1 MGSIQAA
8 FLHLPGATLCQKV
21 DHQFVQCNSQ
31 AATHT
36 GPTRIAYRGCQLVS
50 MEVSS
55 EQAAKCNCFYS
66 DPIGLQGLPG
76 RVSTHLGKENLNAAD
91 KGVTGKNSWENR
103 VRRRAK
109 RGIKHHIDQYFLAL
123 ILMVTVLAIISRLLW
138 ILSAGSGA

>member
-50 MEVSS
+50 MDVSS

-66 DPIGLQGLPG
+66 DPTKFGSLKWRRMSVALFAESL
-76 RVSTHLGKENLNAAD
+76 VTNL
-91 KGVTGKNSWENR
+91 
-103 VRRRAK
+103 
-109 RGIKHHIDQYFLAL
+109 F
-123 ILMVTVLAIISRLLW
+123 
-138 ILSAGSGA
+138 ILSQFRM